1 MTTVPLDQIEALFG
15 ITFTDHERMLL
26 TTSKALL
33 STREQQAS
41 YILAMGLQTCQCPAC
56 PYLLCQRSASIEPF
70 DPASS
75 TPDDAYACPNCKA
88 ALTWHLG
95 MIGGGQWF
103 TLTYPGQVADA
114 AALADAADL
123 CSVEI
128 DGRPWADGNGST
140 EFPRSRAELLAS
152 RLGGRVIP
160 AGRFTAGQPVTFRD
174 RTRSAEPR
182 PGTFA
187 RYAET
192 EHRSWG
198 DVPLAVVTAEDGHE
212 VRTEVSR
219 IELRADDG
227 GGAR

>member
-75 TPDDAYACPNCKA
+75 APDDAYACPNCKA

-128 DGRPWADGNGST
+128 DGRPWADGDPSATGWEAEVERALTAQPGLTLSGIAAST
-140 EFPRSRAELLAS
+140 GASPATISRALDWLK
-152 RLGGRVIP
+152 RHGRVDELP
-160 AGRFTAGQPVTFRD
+160 AATPGGHFTYR
-174 RTRSAEPR
+174 
-182 PGTFA
+182 
-187 RYAET
+187 
-192 EHRSWG
+192 
-198 DVPLAVVTAEDGHE
+198 
-212 VRTEVSR
+212 
-219 IELRADDG
+219 LR
-227 GGAR
+227 